1 MWRRRASETGC
12 AWPMLACWSV
22 YRRRVRQYCS
32 DAALKRAIVPTIATS
47 GSWLAVRGNC
57 VRAACVELGCAE
69 LVVEPVATAGVCA
82 EAVDGTGALPIV
94 GIDGAAMER
103 DDDAIVPS
111 CVVPVGAA
119 AVGAAL

>member
-1 MWRRRASETGC
+1 M
-12 AWPMLACWSV
+12 
-22 YRRRVRQYCS
+22 
-32 DAALKRAIVPTIATS
+32 PTIATS

-69 LVVEPVATAGVCA
+69 PVVEPVPTAGVCA
-82 EAVDGTGALPIV
+82 EAVDGAGALPIA
-94 GIDGAAMER
+94 GIDGAAIER

-119 AVGAAL
+119 AVGTALALTSVSCPLEPTRDNSAVLVCSVVVVCASVVSTG